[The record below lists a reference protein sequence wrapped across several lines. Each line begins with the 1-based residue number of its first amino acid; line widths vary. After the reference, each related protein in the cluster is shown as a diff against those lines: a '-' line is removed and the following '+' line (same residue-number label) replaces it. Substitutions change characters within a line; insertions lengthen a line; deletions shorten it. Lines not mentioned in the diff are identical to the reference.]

1 MAELLAANGLVEP
14 GSVAEYLRD
23 KLPDDH
29 IIVADTV
36 VMGRPFD
43 AILVAPTG
51 LTILQAVEW
60 SAVAPLAAESAP
72 GEATRVQ
79 QSGLAASAQGAIER
93 LQAFLRD
100 EFPALKVAI
109 RHLHVARV
117 PEARIPTWRGFQ
129 ASGLRDE
136 PLEETLMSS
145 HLPPDESLSDEGTR
159 ESLAVALRDRRLTAS
174 QRASKPF
181 VFRSGGFLRAGTK
194 AWTIRDAVK
203 HMDRHPEDGIYH
215 LRNGTLAEWLDAE
228 GAPHLAQLARDALIE
243 GRADDRMALEIFLTG
258 SGLVSRPRPQVHP
271 KRMDLGYVLEG
282 ETAEGFLQVRRK
294 GGYLFGE
301 LDTSELWLRAEPK
314 TFRGAPVNAVVS
326 ATTRNLLI
334 RPEAYEAQVL
344 VKARGS
350 GEPAAVPV
358 RLHVVAM
365 PSAWARRFLR
375 PVTGLVLGGALGALV
390 GLLWG
395 LGGLPWPEVLAKW
408 NLLGPQKGWV
418 LPLAVVWGIL
428 GLIWGA
434 TLPPVW
440 PVPYAVRRWFAQIL
454 VWAAGLAALAAV
466 AVGYWSLTSGVSRA
480 EMGSRLVL
488 AAVGGVA
495 VAVIPA
501 VIREGIAGKR
511 KGPAQPLGRRAR
523 LRRLVLGTLALVLV
537 ALAVVFGPRF
547 VQPTWQR
554 LEERGFR
561 ATVQGWLGARWEQLN
576 DKVDE
581 VLDSVY
587 LRYYDRRAPTATPT
601 ALPTATAAP
610 TEVPQAR

>member
-1 MAELLAANGLVEP
+1 MAELLAANGLAEP

-23 KLPDDH
+23 RLPDDH
-29 IIVADTV
+29 IIVADAV

-43 AILVAPTG
+43 AILVAPSG
-51 LTILQAVEW
+51 LTILQVVEW
-60 SAVAPLAAESAP
+60 SAVAPLAVDGVP
-72 GEATRVQ
+72 GAARVQ
-79 QSGLAASAQGAIER
+79 QSDFAASAQGAIDR

-100 EFPALKVAI
+100 EFPSLKVAI
-109 RHLHVARV
+109 RHLHVARD

-129 ASGLRDE
+129 ASGLREE
-136 PLEETLMSS
+136 PLEETLMSTR
-145 HLPPDESLSDEGTR
+145 LPPDQSLSDEKTR
-159 ESLAVALRDRRLTAS
+159 ESLAVALRDRKLTVS

-194 AWTIRDAVK
+194 AWTIRDAVRY
-203 HMDRHPEDGIYH
+203 MDRHPEDGIYH

-228 GAPHLAQLARDALIE
+228 GAPHLAELARNALIE
-243 GRADDRMALEIFLTG
+243 ARADGQMALEIFLTG

-271 KRMDLGYVLEG
+271 RRIDLGYVLEG

-301 LDTSELWLRAEPK
+301 LGTSELWLRAEPK
-314 TFRGAPVNAVVS
+314 TFRGGPVNAVVS

-350 GEPAAVPV
+350 GEPVAVPV

-375 PVTGLVLGGALGALV
+375 PLTGLALGGALGAGA

-395 LGGLPWPEVLAKW
+395 IGGLAWPDVLAKW
-408 NLLGPQKGWV
+408 NLLGPQKGWG
-418 LPLAVVWGIL
+418 LPLAVVWGVL
-428 GLIWGA
+428 GIIWGA

-440 PVPYAVRRWFAQIL
+440 PTPYAVRRWLTQI
-454 VWAAGLAALAAV
+454 VAWAAGLAVLAAV
-466 AVGYWSLTSGVSRA
+466 VVGYWSLASGASQA
-480 EMGSRLVL
+480 EIGSRLVQ
-488 AAVGGVA
+488 AALGGVA

-501 VIREGIAGKR
+501 VIRESAAGKR
-511 KGPAQPLGRRAR
+511 RGPPQPLGRRER
-523 LRRLVLGTLALVLV
+523 VRRLVLAALAAVLLV
-537 ALAVVFGPRF
+537 LAVVFGPRF
-547 VQPTWQR
+547 IQPTWQR
-554 LEERGFR
+554 LEEQGVT
-561 ATVQGWLGARWEQLN
+561 ATARGWLAARWEQLN
-576 DKVDE
+576 HKVDE